1 MHKKYIDFWWS
12 KGTKNITLINYKK
25 PWKENGN
32 PPMFCIKTN
41 GAKKRNGDTCL
52 DFSIYLGYLIFNYT
66 NFNLQ
71 RKRGEK

>member
-25 PWKENGN
+25 PWKENN
-32 PPMFCIKTN
+32 ISPMFCIKTN
-41 GAKKRNGDTCL
+41 GAKKKNGDTCL
-52 DFSIYLGYLIFNYT
+52 AFSIYLGYLIFNYT

-71 RKRGEK
+71 GKRG